1 MTKIIFDV
9 LKITRIDK
17 YTDKMLEYK
26 WGKSIKDRTYYVIL
40 DDIKS
45 FKYDANNGMKWS
57 AEEKASFE
65 KLSHVDKK
73 KYLINKMGF
82 KGGVIFPNLSP
93 ESLYKYPEIRQG
105 DDTSKEYYE
114 RGIKALS
121 SLQVSFGELEEKK
134 QQEIIENFRFAS
146 NRGVLKASKE
156 LADLLCARN
165 FLHSNKESV
174 KELQEA
180 SLLYQKL
187 ANAGSPDGYYGYY
200 KLYRFVKDD
209 SKFFHTSLTE
219 KDLLVN
225 EAQALTYLNLALEN
239 GSKEALEDLAYDFE
253 NTYELYPMALDIM
266 LTVGYLYQDRSAF
279 IKAMNYANYAVNRN
293 VYELFYTACM
303 RMAIMLGGSLDEL
316 IMCYNLSVSVHAN
329 KIRAEKLKTYAKN
342 RKLIDG
348 LDPYFD
354 EHFPPDLVLDFGT
367 EFYGDMY
374 GGSGRYPGVYKWIED
389 GKMKDPRD
397 KDSTLSTVKDFYQKL
412 WQIII
417 WKLTYRVNYK
427 REIAEKYFTVDT
439 YTMHLLYR
447 KYSSGFTSAR
457 PYVFPKEVLDMDI
470 DFNKIPPEDLV

>member
-1 MTKIIFDV
+1 MKRIIFKHTYIIQ
-9 LKITRIDK
+9 LAECIKKTGEK
-17 YTDKMLEYK
+17 K
-26 WGKSIKDRTYYVIL
+26 WGKSSKERIYIITMDN
-40 DDIKS
+40 IKS

-57 AEEKASFE
+57 AEEKVSFE

-134 QQEIIENFRFAS
+134 QQEILEN
-146 NRGVLKASKE
+146 
-156 LADLLCARN
+156 N
-165 FLHSNKESV
+165 FLHSNKESL
-174 KELQEA
+174 KDLQEA

-253 NTYELYPMALDIM
+253 NTYKLYPMALDIM
-266 LTVGYLYQDRSAF
+266 ITVGYLYQDRSAF
-279 IKAMNYANYAVNRN
+279 IKAMNYANYAVNLN

-316 IMCYNLSVSVHAN
+316 IMCYNLSVSVHAD

-367 EFYGDMY
+367 EFYGNMY

-417 WKLTYRVNYK
+417 WKYNYRINYK
-427 REIAEKYFTVDT
+427 KDIVEDYFTIES
-439 YTMHLLYR
+439 YIMHLLYR

-457 PYVFPKEVLDMDI
+457 PYVFPKEVLDMHI

>member
-1 MTKIIFDV
+1 MKKIIFDV

-26 WGKSIKDRTYYVIL
+26 WGKSIKERKFYRVL

-114 RGIKALS
+114 RGMKAIS
-121 SLQVSFGELEEKK
+121 SLHVNFGELEAKK
-134 QQEIIENFRFAS
+134 QQEILDNFRFAS

-156 LADLLCARN
+156 LADLLCERN
-165 FLHSNKESV
+165 FLHSNKDSV
-174 KELQEA
+174 KEFQEA

-200 KLYRFVKDD
+200 RLYRFVKDD
-209 SKFFHTSLTE
+209 SKFFHSSLTA

-239 GSKEALEDLAYDFE
+239 GNKEALKDLAYDFE
-253 NTYELYPMALDIM
+253 HTYKLYPLSLDIM
-266 LTVGYLYQDRSAF
+266 MTVGYLYQDRSAF
-279 IKAMNYANYAVNRN
+279 VKAMNYANYAVNEY

-303 RMAIMLGGSLDEL
+303 RMSIILGGSLNEL
-316 IMCYNLSVSVHAN
+316 IMCYNLSVSVHAD
-329 KIRAEKLKTYAKN
+329 KIRAEKLKTYAQN

-354 EHFPPDLVLDFGT
+354 ELFPPDLVLDFGT

-417 WKLTYRVNYK
+417 WKFNYRINYK
-427 REIAEKYFTVDT
+427 IDISEKYFTVDA
-439 YTMHLLYR
+439 YTIHLLYR